1 MMQARTLTTC
11 ELLKQLGTTYCA
23 HVSTQQ
29 QDGLIYF
36 PFFNADW
43 LYGGSSTTPSFR
55 FKHSHTNFYSD
66 FLECPVDL
74 TFNWLLSFSCVCTLV
89 FLVFLEA

>member
-29 QDGLIYF
+29 QDGLIYS
-36 PFFNADW
+36 PF
-43 LYGGSSTTPSFR
+43 LMLIGSLGAVLLL
-55 FKHSHTNFYSD
+55 HLSD
-66 FLECPVDL
+66 LSIL
-74 TFNWLLSFSCVCTLV
+74 IQISIQISWSALLI
-89 FLVFLEA
+89 

>member
-36 PFFNADW
+36 PF
-43 LYGGSSTTPSFR
+43 LMLIGSMGAVLLL
-55 FKHSHTNFYSD
+55 HLSD
-66 FLECPVDL
+66 LSILIQIFIQIS
-74 TFNWLLSFSCVCTLV
+74 WSALLI
-89 FLVFLEA
+89 